1 MRESRNPFRL
11 RRSESIDTEGAFLAL
26 FEPGI
31 LEILPDEGWDRSV
44 HLIRSAAGGGKTS
57 LLRLFAPN
65 TLCALHAGRSQDQL
79 KELHQR
85 LTDLGAL
92 GAEGPKVLGVTLQ
105 CGRNYGILADLDLDQ
120 GRKDRLF
127 FGLLNVR
134 VVLAALRSA
143 LTLHGLESPLD
154 LPRLRVAPIPDLPV
168 VPGLPLPCDGE
179 ALFKWAEQFEAEVC
193 SSLDGFGPL
202 RAEKLPGH
210 DFIFALAIIR
220 PGGLLVDGKPVAERV
235 LLMLDDVQKLAARQR
250 EQLIQSLIEL
260 RSPVGVWIAER
271 FEALSTQE
279 ILASGA
285 AEGRDYER
293 PIELEWY
300 WRRYYQRFERV
311 VLKIADRRVRAAT
324 DTEGK
329 IDTFRPCLEDSLE
342 TPEWEAVFA
351 RACDEVSSRVRRRA
365 GDEPRFREWVSAR
378 EKTEGTPRVRA
389 LAWRALEILIER
401 ERNRPVKGLFDESEP
416 LDEEELD
423 HKDDRSVQNAAELFL
438 AREYGIPYYFGSD
451 RVSRLGSLNL
461 QQFLG
466 LAGDLF
472 EEVAAAALLRR
483 LPSLT
488 PRRQHALLKAA
499 AKALWDEIPRR
510 VRHGREVQ
518 NFLDSVGRFSRGYTY
533 RPTAPNDPGVGG
545 TALRMTERARLMD
558 PAEFRRRPD
567 LKRFADILASALAH
581 NLLVA
586 DLDYPCKQEKWM
598 VLNLNRL
605 LCVHFDLPLGYGL
618 YKERPLA
625 ELCRWVDHPF
635 TPPAEEGGRR

>member
-11 RRSESIDTEGAFLAL
+11 RRSESIDTDAAFLAL

-31 LEILPDEGWDRSV
+31 LEILPNEGWDRSV

-57 LLRLFAPN
+57 LIRLFSPSA
-65 TLCALHAGRSQDQL
+65 LCALHAGRTHDNL

-85 LTDLGAL
+85 LTELGAV
-92 GAEGPKVLGVTLQ
+92 GDEGPRLLGIMLQ
-105 CGRNYGILADLDLDQ
+105 CGRNYGILAELDLDQ

-127 FGLLNVR
+127 FGLLNAR

-143 LTLHGLESPLD
+143 LTLRGLEYPRELR
-154 LPRLRVAPIPDLPV
+154 RLRVDRVPDLPA
-168 VPGLPLPCDGE
+168 VPGVPLPCDGE
-179 ALFKWAEQFEAEVC
+179 ALFTWAEQFEAEVC
-193 SSLDGFGPL
+193 SSLDSFGPL

-210 DFIFALAIIR
+210 DSIFALAVIR
-220 PGGLLVDGKPVAERV
+220 PGGLTIDGKPVAERV

-250 EQLIQSLIEL
+250 EQLIQNLIEL

-271 FEALSTQE
+271 FEALGTQE
-279 ILASGA
+279 MLASGA
-285 AEGRDYER
+285 AEGRDYEK

-300 WRRYYQRFERV
+300 WRRFYQRFERV
-311 VLKIADRRVRAAT
+311 VLKIADRRVRAAA
-324 DTEGK
+324 DTE
-329 IDTFRPCLEDSLE
+329 IDTFRPCLEESLE
-342 TPEWEAVFA
+342 TPEWEPVFA
-351 RACDEVSSRVRRRA
+351 RACDEVSARVRQRA
-365 GDEPRFREWVSAR
+365 GDSLRFREWVSAR
-378 EKTEGTPRVRA
+378 EKTRGTPRERA

-401 ERNRPVKGLFDESEP
+401 ERNKPAKGLFDESEA
-416 LDEEELD
+416 LGEEELD
-423 HKDDRSVQNAAELFL
+423 ERDDSSVQNAAELFL
-438 AREYGIPYYFGSD
+438 AREYDLPYYFGAD
-451 RVSRLGSLNL
+451 RVSRLGSLNI

-472 EEVAAAALLRR
+472 EEVAAASLLRR
-483 LPSLT
+483 SPTLT
-488 PRRQHALLKAA
+488 PRRQHALLKAG
-499 AKALWDEIPRR
+499 AKSVWEELPRR
-510 VRHGREVQ
+510 VRHGRELR
-518 NFLDSVGRFSRGYTY
+518 NFLNSVGRFSHWYTY

-545 TALRMTERARLMD
+545 TALRMTERARLID
-558 PAEFRRRPD
+558 PTELRRRPD

-586 DLDYPCKQEKWM
+586 DLDYSCKKEKWM

-625 ELCRWVDHPF
+625 ELCRWIDQPF
-635 TPPAEEGGRR
+635 TPPADEGGRG